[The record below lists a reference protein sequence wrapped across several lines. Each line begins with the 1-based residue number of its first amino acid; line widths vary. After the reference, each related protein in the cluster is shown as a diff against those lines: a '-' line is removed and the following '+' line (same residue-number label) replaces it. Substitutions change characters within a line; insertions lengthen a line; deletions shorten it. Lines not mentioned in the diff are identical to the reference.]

1 MSDLFGKLKSGAG
14 KVAHEADKA
23 AHVKRIEL
31 DIGNVKKQVDNLY
44 QKLGELTYQSKVGN
58 VAESPEAAGIYAKIT
73 DLKAQISQ
81 KELDIKNIN
90 EDIDKA
96 VPSPPS
102 TSEPLKKVCPSC
114 GKDND
119 PNVKFCSECGAKMT

>member
-58 VAESPEAAGIYAKIT
+58 VTESPEAASIYAKIT

-81 KELDIKNIN
+81 KELEIKNIN

-102 TSEPLKKVCPSC
+102 TIEPLKKVCPSC

-119 PNVKFCSECGAKMT
+119 TNVKFCSECGAKMT